1 MIKQRKCVCVWGREK
16 RREIERDKEEVESGE
31 RRTDGLMW
39 TRRESKRDRN
49 IYIYRETEREMK
61 KKDRETK
68 GIKQTN
74 RSSSNLKQH

>member
-1 MIKQRKCVCVWGREK
+1 MIKQRKCVCVGGGGREK

-49 IYIYRETEREMK
+49 IYIERETETER
-61 KKDRETK
+61 
-68 GIKQTN
+68 
-74 RSSSNLKQH
+74 